1 MAHLISD
8 TFSQK
13 GAAKLQ
19 RLFATIYVFHLSIII
34 KACYIAIVQHND
46 KEDRYMKKSINIVC
60 VSMLLL
66 FCFIVPSLAVDFD
79 ENRYVQDRYDNYIIY
94 YNSGTYWLYDTEQ
107 EKDIFTFDSS
117 ADAPSGSW
125 LRNMYF
131 MTDGRILYSEYR
143 LIYPNTIAESFIY
156 EFSPETGEKMLL
168 RSDVAILQQDI
179 AGRFICQQVDASGDP
194 CLVGILDANLETEL
208 LPFIYDEIAGYGLGL
223 YCTRTDEN
231 GTKLTGYLN
240 EATLEWVVPMGAH
253 SISIDNVNRQHFI
266 IPASDS
272 SESKTYIFDGNHVTV
287 LPGQCWDVRD
297 QYLRVGE
304 SSYTLRGELLPD
316 NPTGGSYPAAW
327 TQISSWAEDSI
338 AEAEALDLVPETLH
352 LLYQY
357 PISRWEFS
365 KLAVQT
371 VRQIDP
377 ALVAQATEKASGIKF
392 FDIEN
397 WSMNY
402 FYESFDDIRI
412 ATALGITEG
421 YPDLT
426 FRPDAAI
433 TREEAATMLARMV
446 KLIGL
451 QPSEESSVT
460 YSDQAQISAWA
471 QDAVDTVSA
480 AGIMNGVGEG
490 AFAPQQTYTLE
501 QSIVTMTRLYQLN

>member
-1 MAHLISD
+1 
-8 TFSQK
+8 
-13 GAAKLQ
+13 
-19 RLFATIYVFHLSIII
+19 
-34 KACYIAIVQHND
+34 
-46 KEDRYMKKSINIVC
+46 MKKSIYIVC

-66 FCFIVPSLAVDFD
+66 FCFIVPSFAVDFD
-79 ENRYVQDRYDNYIIY
+79 ENRSVQDRLDNYTIY
-94 YNSGTYWLYDTEQ
+94 YSHGTYWLYDANQ
-107 EKDIFTFDSS
+107 EKDIFTFRSS
-117 ADAPSGSW
+117 EDTPSGRWHRS
-125 LRNMYF
+125 MYF
-131 MTDGRILYSEYR
+131 MTDGRILYSECR
-143 LIYPNTIAESFIY
+143 IVYPNTMAESFIY
-156 EFSPETGEKMLL
+156 EFSPETGEKTLL
-168 RSDVAILQQDI
+168 RTDIAILGQDI
-179 AGRFICQQVDASGDP
+179 AGRFICQQVDASGAP
-194 CLVGILDANLETEL
+194 CLIGILDADLETEL

-231 GTKLTGYLN
+231 GNKLTGYLN
-240 EATLEWVVPMGAH
+240 AATLEWVVPMGAV
-253 SISIDNVNRQHFI
+253 SIFIDNIKSDHFI
-266 IPASDS
+266 IPVSNS
-272 SESKTYIFDGNHVTV
+272 NGSKTYIFDGNHVTV
-287 LPGQCWDVRD
+287 LPGQYGMVYD
-297 QYLRVGE
+297 QYMTVGDA
-304 SSYTLRGELLPD
+304 SYTLRGELLPG
-316 NPTGGSYPAAW
+316 NPTDGSYPAAW

-377 ALVAQATEKASGIKF
+377 ALVTQATEKASGIEF

-397 WSMNY
+397 WFMHY

-490 AFAPQQTYTLE
+490 AFAPQQTYTRE
-501 QSIVTMTRLYQLN
+501 QSIATMLRLYQAC

>member
-1 MAHLISD
+1 
-8 TFSQK
+8 
-13 GAAKLQ
+13 
-19 RLFATIYVFHLSIII
+19 
-34 KACYIAIVQHND
+34 
-46 KEDRYMKKSINIVC
+46 MKKSIGIVC
-60 VSMLLL
+60 ASILLL
-66 FCFIVPSLAVDFD
+66 FCFIVPSLAADFD
-79 ENRYVQDRYDNYIIY
+79 ESRSVQDRYDHYIIY
-94 YNSGTYWLYDTEQ
+94 CDGGTYWLYDAEQ
-107 EKDIFTFDSS
+107 EKDIFTFDSA

-143 LIYPNTIAESFIY
+143 LKYPNTITESFIY
-156 EFSPETGEKMLL
+156 EFSPETGEKTLL

-179 AGRFICQQVDASGDP
+179 AGRFICQQADASGGP
-194 CLVGILDANLETEL
+194 CLIGMLDADLETQL
-208 LPFIYDEIAGYGLGL
+208 LPFIYDEIGGYGMGL

-240 EATLEWVVPMGAH
+240 EATLEWIVPMGEH
-253 SISIDNVNRQHFI
+253 SIFIDNINRQHFI
-266 IPASDS
+266 IPVSDS
-272 SESKTYIFDGNHVTV
+272 SGSKTYIFDGNHVTI
-287 LPGQCWDVRD
+287 LPGECREVRD

-304 SSYTLRGELLPD
+304 SSYTMQGELLPG
-316 NPTGGSYPAAW
+316 NPTDDSYPVAW

-338 AEAEALDLVPETLH
+338 AEAEALGLVPETLH

-371 VRQIDP
+371 VRQINP
-377 ALVAQATEKASGIKF
+377 ALVTQASGIEFEF

-397 WSMNY
+397 WPKSVS
-402 FYESFDDIRI
+402 YESFDDIRI

-421 YPDLT
+421 YPDQT

-433 TREEAATMLARMV
+433 TREEAATMLARMT

-451 QPSEESSVT
+451 QPSEESSMT

-471 QDAVDTVSA
+471 QDAVNTVSTT
-480 AGIMNGVGEG
+480 GIMNGVGENE
-490 AFAPQQTYTLE
+490 FAPQETYTLE
-501 QSIVTMTRLYQLN
+501 QSIITMLRLFHLM